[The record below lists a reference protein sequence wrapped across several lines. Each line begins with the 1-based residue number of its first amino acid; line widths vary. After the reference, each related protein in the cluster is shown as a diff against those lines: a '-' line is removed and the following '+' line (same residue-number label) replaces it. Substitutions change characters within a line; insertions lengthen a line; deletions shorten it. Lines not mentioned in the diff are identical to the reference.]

1 MVTQL
6 SAAAHQAHLSSSSS
20 TTSLPPTS
28 TEIETPS
35 SQAQDSSRLD
45 RLMKFSGL
53 SNIVEKAGGSPTI
66 GSHEEGR
73 ETKGLVMY
81 EEGDGELS
89 LETSERML
97 GWHAE
102 ALGRMVELSPAGDV

>member
-20 TTSLPPTS
+20 TTTLSSPEPT
-28 TEIETPS
+28 ETH
-35 SQAQDSSRLD
+35 AQDSSRLD

-66 GSHEEGR
+66 GSHEEGGKER
-73 ETKGLVMY
+73 AGLVMY

-89 LETSERML
+89 LEVSKGML
-97 GWHAE
+97 EWHAE
-102 ALGRMVELSPAGDV
+102 ALGRMVELSPVGDV